1 MFIVEL
7 HRLPRPKS
15 GRDNFDCPVSLW
27 EELKDLGMAFG
38 WVPAGAM
45 RMDSVIQGD
54 RDYDYR
60 PGDYGTPM
68 PIVEATDAAAWAEA
82 LERGCFYLN
91 ELKVDLPPRGPLV
104 LNVGEHEGLN
114 TLANGGLTRDFAA
127 EFRAYLQR
135 GAFDFA
141 WDD

>member
-1 MFIVEL
+1 MFVVEM

-15 GRDNFDCPVSLW
+15 GRDNFDCPISHW

-45 RMDSVIQGD
+45 RKDSVIQGD

-60 PGDYGTPM
+60 PGDYGATM
-68 PIVEATDAAAWAEA
+68 PIVEATDAADWATA
-82 LERGCFYLN
+82 LERASFHLN

-104 LNVGEHEGLN
+104 LNLGEHEALN
-114 TLANGGLTRDFAA
+114 ALANGGLTRGFAE

>member
-1 MFIVEL
+1 
-7 HRLPRPKS
+7 
-15 GRDNFDCPVSLW
+15 
-27 EELKDLGMAFG
+27 
-38 WVPAGAM
+38 
-45 RMDSVIQGD
+45 
-54 RDYDYR
+54 
-60 PGDYGTPM
+60 M

-82 LERGCFYLN
+82 LERGCFHLN

-104 LNVGEHEGLN
+104 LNLGEHEGLN
-114 TLANGGLTRDFAA
+114 ALANGGLTRAFAA